1 MGAVRMKRVLKRLE
15 KRCKKYM
22 YKSRKMHK
30 EEKFIIPVTFPVLT
44 PMSKDIS
51 TLGTGSST
59 VASIPTRHVAQHGS
73 WLMFSKSFNN

>member
-59 VASIPTRHVAQHGS
+59 VASVAQHGS